1 MTGYIS
7 LTPPLGTR
15 SPSDRDM
22 SRICCFT
29 VQVPNRL
36 TVAHFRLAP
45 IRRLPYD
52 QTQLEAMLEA
62 IQALWS
68 AISPHPYSDVRY
80 IHFHSW
86 VKFCLLCV
94 DASDE
99 GQCFIFF
106 HPLHVSFCGGQVAVH
121 LRSIFS
127 W

>member
-1 MTGYIS
+1 MEYTDIERSEKSKHPSHAMQPIKKPQIARNTSCTIVRRKMTGYIS

-36 TVAHFRLAP
+36 TVARFRLAP

-62 IQALWS
+62 IQA
-68 AISPHPYSDVRY
+68 
-80 IHFHSW
+80 
-86 VKFCLLCV
+86 
-94 DASDE
+94 
-99 GQCFIFF
+99 
-106 HPLHVSFCGGQVAVH
+106 
-121 LRSIFS
+121 
-127 W
+127 